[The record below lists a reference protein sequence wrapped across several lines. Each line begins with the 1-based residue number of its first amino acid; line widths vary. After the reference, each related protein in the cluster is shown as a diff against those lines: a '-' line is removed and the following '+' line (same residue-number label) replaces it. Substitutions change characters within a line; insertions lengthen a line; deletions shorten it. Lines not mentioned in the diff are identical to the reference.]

1 MRNQKTVKIM
11 IEVEANVSFF
21 ESPFRAERLN
31 EPEEPFDIDIEN
43 VSVTSKN
50 GFIKLLITN
59 IVDLEKVKEQVMEEL
74 SQDDRGNEI

>member
-21 ESPFRAERLN
+21 ESPFQAERLN
-31 EPEEPFDIDIEN
+31 EPEEPFEIDIEN